1 MELPSD
7 QATLQGP
14 PSKRRRVALA
24 CDICRTRKS
33 RCDGIRPQCGMCKD
47 LGFECVYTPA
57 VTATN
62 VIVQKDYLQ
71 NLESRMKSLEDN
83 LSTMRSDMT
92 RLAAHMSS
100 KSPPSD
106 GQPEPCHQPVVDL
119 AGPEDPT
126 DAMGAVTF
134 ADEEECGYFGP
145 SSNIAFLRH
154 LSRAVSHSESNQ
166 QEISSPRMDKIA
178 YDGGFVSATRPP
190 SPVSGRT
197 PTAVHAGLATD
208 PLLPSSEE
216 TLQLIRRY
224 FYDTGLLF
232 PYIHPPTFFETYHQ
246 FKNNAKKVRRTWLG
260 LLNIMLAMAKVTAV
274 SARAP
279 AELRIKESTRYYRQA
294 LNLCRGEI
302 LRGTTLEVVQY
313 LLLMGQ
319 YLQGTQKSVQAWTV
333 HGLAVKAALQL
344 GLHSKD
350 ASQAFPPLERE
361 IRKRTWFACV
371 VLDRTLSMTFGR
383 PPAIP
388 DNYVQLDLPIVPS
401 ISEGQPV
408 VDDETIRQSIYFFN
422 HTITLYKQMGNII
435 DRIYGQNLGCEP
447 SLSVGETMGR
457 VLSIENQLL
466 SWVMALPNN
475 LRQLSLQDL
484 REEVGQSNSQP
495 RLFPLKFRV
504 ILTLRYLHIQI
515 LLHRPILV
523 KFLDA
528 SHASGLEPGEE
539 RVLNEIGYSSMKKC
553 VESAMGIIDMI
564 HELVCATGWQRDLL
578 GAWWYSLYYS
588 KLPSLAFL
596 WICEYLITLSP
607 GIAFNAALVIIG
619 ATWVQRTRQPVRDFP
634 SHQLANIELYPGR
647 AVATLR
653 QLDMGNRMVD
663 RCRYYLEQLISILH
677 LEPEDSTD
685 TAPIDLGLAA
695 MGSSTTDGN
704 FPSFGIECGEFM
716 LDDLF
721 INITQGPALE
731 RW

>member
-274 SARAP
+274 SARAQ

-361 IRKRTWFACV
+361 IRKRAWFACV

-408 VDDETIRQSIYFFN
+408 VDDETTRQSVYFFN

-457 VLSIENQLL
+457 LLSIENQLL

-484 REEVGQSNSQP
+484 RKEVGQSDSQP

-528 SHASGLEPGEE
+528 SHAFGLEPGEE

-578 GAWWYSLYYS
+578 GAWWYSLYY
-588 KLPSLAFL
+588 
-596 WICEYLITLSP
+596 T
-607 GIAFNAALVIIG
+607 FNAALVIIG
-619 ATWVQRTRQPVRDFP
+619 ATWVQRTRQSVRDFP

-685 TAPIDLGLAA
+685 TAPIDLDLAA